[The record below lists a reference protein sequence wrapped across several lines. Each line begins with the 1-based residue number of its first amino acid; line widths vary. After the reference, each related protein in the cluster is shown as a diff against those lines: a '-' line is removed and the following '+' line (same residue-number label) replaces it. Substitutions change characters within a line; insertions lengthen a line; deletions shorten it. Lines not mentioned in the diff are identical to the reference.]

1 MRKTLYTVA
10 AILLAVGMSGV
21 GALSASAWHSTIT
34 SDVKCSTTSA
44 ATITWHVQGYDSE
57 ETGTVTA
64 STDGIVPVDTTFA
77 GNESKDFTQV
87 ITTPGTYELNVT
99 MDWPSDTGVTN
110 TGSITVD
117 KAVFDACYVAPPVIT
132 QTECESTSTL
142 PTSTNLNQRGWVL
155 KPGTAEYV
163 EGGVKLTS
171 TAWDGGKVTLA
182 TNFKLSEAGTVA
194 INYTQGPGSG
204 SVALLFNTSDG
215 NQIHYE
221 PFVGYTHPWFA
232 DEVGVFPLGG
242 GGQGSDWSAPDLSTL
257 VSNPTIT
264 SVVVGVWGGDSD
276 VVTVH
281 SATFHCA
288 TQPFDFEKAVV
299 VTPPVVKV
307 GTTNTPPVLAYTG
320 AEQDARNTGLLIT
333 GSLLGFTGLGMLL
346 WKRRTNGALK

>member
-1 MRKTLYTVA
+1 MKKPLAVLA
-10 AILLAVGMSGV
+10 AIALGAGLALVGL
-21 GALSASAWHSTIT
+21 APANAWHLIVT
-34 SDVKCSTTSA
+34 SDVKCASTTA
-44 ATITWHVQGYDSE
+44 ATITWHVANPE
-57 ETGTVTA
+57 NEIGTVTA
-64 STDGIVPVDTTFA
+64 STDGIVPVNTTIPA
-77 GNESKDFTQV
+77 NGSSDFTQA
-87 ITTPGTYELNVT
+87 ITGPGTYDLSVT
-99 MDWPSDTGVTN
+99 ITWPSDAEQPAQK
-110 TGSITVD
+110 GSITVD
-117 KAVFDACYVAPPVIT
+117 KAAFDACYVAPPVIT
-132 QTECESTSTL
+132 PTECESTSTL

-171 TAWDGGKVTLA
+171 INWDGGKVTLA
-182 TNFKLSEAGTVA
+182 TNFPLSEVGSVA
-194 INYTQGPGSG
+194 IDYTQGPGSG

-264 SVVVGVWGGDSD
+264 SVVIGVWGGDSD

-299 VTPPVVKV
+299 VVPPVKV
-307 GTTNTPPVLAYTG
+307 VPPVTETLAYTG
-320 AEQDARNTGLLIT
+320 GNVATGLIPWGAALL
-333 GSLLGFTGLGMLL
+333 LLGAGGL
-346 WKRRTNGALK
+346 ALKRKFAKL